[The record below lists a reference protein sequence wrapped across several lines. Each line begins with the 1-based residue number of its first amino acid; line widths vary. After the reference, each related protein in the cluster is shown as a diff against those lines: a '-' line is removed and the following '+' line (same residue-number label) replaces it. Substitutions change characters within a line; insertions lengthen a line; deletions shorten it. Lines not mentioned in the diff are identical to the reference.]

1 MRPRLARPHFSPNY
15 FSFFS
20 ICRVAD
26 SQKLFGVIEWS
37 RARIRAHAKKWWNAM
52 HESSLAMSILGIVRD
67 QARQAHTGA
76 VRRVDLCVGEYAG
89 VEDSTLAACFEMMA
103 LGTVA
108 DGAELVIEKI
118 AATGVCD
125 ACGAPASR
133 IGRLLRC
140 PHCERSTVTLATGRE
155 LYVKSIEVEQ
165 PTRRHD
171 HAQCM

>member
-1 MRPRLARPHFSPNY
+1 
-15 FSFFS
+15 
-20 ICRVAD
+20 
-26 SQKLFGVIEWS
+26 
-37 RARIRAHAKKWWNAM
+37 M

-67 QARQAHTGA
+67 KAREAHTGA
-76 VRRVDLCVGEYAG
+76 VRRVDLCIGEYAG

-108 DGAELVIEKI
+108 DGAELMIEKI
-118 AATGVCD
+118 AATGACD
-125 ACGAPASR
+125 ACGAPARR

-171 HAQCM
+171 HAQCL